1 MSGKLDQSLD
11 AIMTDSGAK
20 SGGRG
25 GSRRGPPRRAAVK
38 AKVAPA
44 APTGGVQKS
53 TRPPRNA
60 PTAPA
65 VVPPGDSKII
75 VSNLPFDITETQLK
89 VR

>member
-11 AIMTDSGAK
+11 AIMTESGAK
-20 SGGRG
+20 SGRG
-25 GSRRGPPRRAAVK
+25 GRSGRQGKPRAAK
-38 AKVAPA
+38 AKATTA
-44 APTGGVQKS
+44 APVGGVQKA
-53 TRPPRNA
+53 TRAPRNA

-75 VSNLPFDITETQLK
+75 VSNLPLDITETQLK